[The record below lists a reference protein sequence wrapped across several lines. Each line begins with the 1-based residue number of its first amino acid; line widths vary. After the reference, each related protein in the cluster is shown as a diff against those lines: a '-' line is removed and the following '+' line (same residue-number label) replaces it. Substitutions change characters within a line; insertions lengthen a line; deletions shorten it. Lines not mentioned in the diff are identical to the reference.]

1 MSTSGFVAPLHSWSR
16 CARCASTSVLAGSSL
31 CEECL
36 SAVFAARTDR
46 EEAAQR
52 ALEAAWDLPGDGHGP
67 EHADYPHEPGRLYD
81 CQACEASCHC
91 TADGTE
97 CVWSGHALVLRDREV

>member
-1 MSTSGFVAPLHSWSR
+1 MSTGFP
-16 CARCASTSVLAGSSL
+16 
-31 CEECL
+31 
-36 SAVFAARTDR
+36 
-46 EEAAQR
+46 
-52 ALEAAWDLPGDGHGP
+52 
-67 EHADYPHEPGRLYD
+67 HADYPHEPGRLYD